1 MDFLSLFIVA
11 LMPVLETLL
20 VTAVGLVLGMES
32 INLLGTISRQYLN
45 KLVFFVFTPSLIVS
59 ALADTITLDG
69 LGTLWFMLVNVL
81 ITFLIGSALAW
92 ILIKITRAPQHLQSL
107 IIGCCAAGNLG
118 NLLLIILPAVCEGD
132 DSPFGDSSVCST
144 DAEAYAAL
152 SMAVIVH
159 FSYSKITK
167 INKCYIFYFRK
178 YLWMNLNLFV
188 VSVSIMHLGAI
199 YIWSYVYP
207 IMRIYANKATKDIDT
222 DGSSTRDNISG
233 ETSYLH
239 SEIGTA
245 LLLPSEGCPSSEEF
259 MDQVEVQSTGPEGK
273 VKVTFLEKTMLHLK
287 KLIGHVDLKKLF
299 APSTIAAIFGFIIGI
314 VSPIR
319 KVLIGDDAP
328 LRAIFSSASLLGEA
342 TIPSMTLIIG
352 ASLLRGLEGAGV
364 SPALIVGIIA
374 IQYIIMPSLGI
385 GIVKAANHFG
395 IVGSDSLYQFTLMLQ
410 YALPPA
416 MNVGTISQLLETGES
431 ECSVIMLWTY
441 AVATFS
447 LTLWSTI
454 FMWLV
459 S

>member
-11 LMPVLETLL
+11 LMPILETLI
-20 VTAVGLVLGMES
+20 VTGVGLFLGMER
-32 INLLGTISRQYLN
+32 INLLGAISRQSLN
-45 KLVFFVFTPSLIVS
+45 KLVFFVFTPSLIV
-59 ALADTITLDG
+59 ADLADTITLDS

-107 IIGCCAAGNLG
+107 VIGCCAAGNLG
-118 NLLLIILPAVCEGD
+118 NLLLIILPAVCEED

-152 SMAVIVH
+152 SMA
-159 FSYSKITK
+159 
-167 INKCYIFYFRK
+167 
-178 YLWMNLNLFV
+178 
-188 VSVSIMHLGAI
+188 LGAI

-207 IMRIYANKATKDIDT
+207 IMRIYANKATKDIAT
-222 DGSSTRDNISG
+222 DGCTTRDNISG
-233 ETSYLH
+233 ETLCLH

-245 LLLPSEGCPSSEEF
+245 LLLPSEGCPSSEEC
-259 MDQVEVQSTGPEGK
+259 MYQVEVHSTGSEGK
-273 VKVTFLEKTMLHLK
+273 VKVMFLENTMLHLK
-287 KLIGHVDLKKLF
+287 KLIGHVDLQKLF

-328 LRAIFSSASLLGEA
+328 LRAIYSSGSLLGEA

-352 ASLLRGLEGAGV
+352 ANLLRGLKGAGIG
-364 SPALIVGIIA
+364 PALIVGIIA
-374 IQYIIMPSLGI
+374 IRYIIMPSLGI

-395 IVGSDSLYQFTLMLQ
+395 IVGSDALYQFTLMLQ

>member
-152 SMAVIVH
+152 SMAALQNWPA
-159 FSYSKITK
+159 F
-167 INKCYIFYFRK
+167 C
-178 YLWMNLNLFV
+178 
-188 VSVSIMHLGAI
+188 AI

-259 MDQVEVQSTGPEGK
+259 MDQVEVQSTGPEG
-273 VKVTFLEKTMLHLK
+273 KVTFLEKTMLHLK

>member
-11 LMPVLETLL
+11 LMPILETLI
-20 VTAVGLVLGMES
+20 VTGVGLFLGMER
-32 INLLGTISRQYLN
+32 INLLGAISRQSLN
-45 KLVFFVFTPSLIVS
+45 KLVFFVFTPSLIV
-59 ALADTITLDG
+59 ADLADTITLDS
-69 LGTLWFMLVNVL
+69 LGTL
-81 ITFLIGSALAW
+81 
-92 ILIKITRAPQHLQSL
+92 K
-107 IIGCCAAGNLG
+107 LG
-118 NLLLIILPAVCEGD
+118 NLLLIILPAVCEED

-152 SMAVIVH
+152 SMA
-159 FSYSKITK
+159 
-167 INKCYIFYFRK
+167 
-178 YLWMNLNLFV
+178 
-188 VSVSIMHLGAI
+188 LGAI

-207 IMRIYANKATKDIDT
+207 IMLIYANKAAKDIAMN
-222 DGSSTRDNISG
+222 GSMTTDNISG
-233 ETSYLH
+233 ETLYLH

-245 LLLPSEGCPSSEEF
+245 LLLPSEGCQSLEEC
-259 MDQVEVQSTGPEGK
+259 MDQVEVHSTGSEGK
-273 VKVTFLEKTMLHLK
+273 VKVMFLEKTMLHLR

-314 VSPIR
+314 VSQIR

-328 LRAIFSSASLLGEA
+328 LRAIYSSASLLGEA

-352 ASLLRGLEGAGV
+352 ANLLRGLKGAGV

-374 IQYIIMPSLGI
+374 IRYIIMPSLGI

-410 YALPPA
+410 YAVPPA
-416 MNVGTISQLLETGES
+416 MGVGTISQLLETGES

>member
-1 MDFLSLFIVA
+1 
-11 LMPVLETLL
+11 MPVLETLL

-152 SMAVIVH
+152 SIAVIVH

-167 INKCYIFYFRK
+167 INKCYSKLSLI
-178 YLWMNLNLFV
+178 
-188 VSVSIMHLGAI
+188 
-199 YIWSYVYP
+199 
-207 IMRIYANKATKDIDT
+207 
-222 DGSSTRDNISG
+222 
-233 ETSYLH
+233 
-239 SEIGTA
+239 
-245 LLLPSEGCPSSEEF
+245 SEEF

-273 VKVTFLEKTMLHLK
+273 VKVSSSMLWFHFYNAQKLSSLKVTFLEKTMLHLK

-299 APSTIAAIFGFIIGI
+299 APSTIAA
-314 VSPIR
+314 V
-319 KVLIGDDAP
+319 
-328 LRAIFSSASLLGEA
+328 
-342 TIPSMTLIIG
+342 
-352 ASLLRGLEGAGV
+352 
-364 SPALIVGIIA
+364 
-374 IQYIIMPSLGI
+374 
-385 GIVKAANHFG
+385 
-395 IVGSDSLYQFTLMLQ
+395 
-410 YALPPA
+410 
-416 MNVGTISQLLETGES
+416 
-431 ECSVIMLWTY
+431 CS
-441 AVATFS
+441 
-447 LTLWSTI
+447 
-454 FMWLV
+454 
-459 S
+459 

>member
-1 MDFLSLFIVA
+1 MEFLALFIVA
-11 LMPVLETLL
+11 LMPVLQILL
-20 VTAVGLVLGMES
+20 ITAFGLFLGTER
-32 INLLGTISRQYLN
+32 INLLGAISRPSLN
-45 KLVFFVFTPSLIVS
+45 KLVFFVFSPSLIVS
-59 ALADTITLDG
+59 NLADTITLDS
-69 LGTLWFMLVNVL
+69 LGTLWFMVVNVL

-92 ILIKITRAPQHLQSL
+92 ILVKITRAPQHLHSL

-118 NLLLIILPAVCEGD
+118 NLLLIILPAVCEED

-152 SMAVIVH
+152 SMA
-159 FSYSKITK
+159 
-167 INKCYIFYFRK
+167 
-178 YLWMNLNLFV
+178 
-188 VSVSIMHLGAI
+188 LGAI

-207 IMRIYANKATKDIDT
+207 IMRIYANKATKDT
-222 DGSSTRDNISG
+222 GTHGSTTRDNISG

-239 SEIGTA
+239 SEIGTEP
-245 LLLPSEGCPSSEEF
+245 LLPSEGCPSSEEC
-259 MDQVEVQSTGPEGK
+259 MDQVEIHSTGSEGK
-273 VKVTFLEKTMLHLK
+273 AKVMFLEKTMLHLK
-287 KLIGHVDLKKLF
+287 KLTGLVDLKKLF
-299 APSTIAAIFGFIIGI
+299 APSTIAAIFGFVIGI

-328 LRAIFSSASLLGEA
+328 LRAIYNSVSLLGEA

-352 ASLLRGLEGAGV
+352 ANLLRGLKGARV
-364 SPALIVGIIA
+364 SPSLIVGIIA
-374 IQYIIMPSLGI
+374 IRYIIMPSLGI
-385 GIVKAANHFG
+385 GIVKAANYFG
-395 IVGSDSLYQFTLMLQ
+395 MVGSDSLYQFTLMLQ

-441 AVATFS
+441 ALATFS

>member
-1 MDFLSLFIVA
+1 MV
-11 LMPVLETLL
+11 
-20 VTAVGLVLGMES
+20 
-32 INLLGTISRQYLN
+32 
-45 KLVFFVFTPSLIVS
+45 
-59 ALADTITLDG
+59 
-69 LGTLWFMLVNVL
+69 VNVL

-92 ILIKITRAPQHLQSL
+92 ILLKITRAPQHLHSL

-118 NLLLIILPAVCEGD
+118 NLFLIILPSVCEED

-144 DAEAYAAL
+144 DAEAYAVL
-152 SMAVIVH
+152 SMA
-159 FSYSKITK
+159 
-167 INKCYIFYFRK
+167 
-178 YLWMNLNLFV
+178 
-188 VSVSIMHLGAI
+188 LGAI

-207 IMRIYANKATKDIDT
+207 IMRIYANKATKDT
-222 DGSSTRDNISG
+222 GTHGSTTRDNISE

-239 SEIGTA
+239 SEIGTEP
-245 LLLPSEGCPSSEEF
+245 LLPSEGCPSSEEC
-259 MDQVEVQSTGPEGK
+259 MDQVEVHSTGSEGK
-273 VKVTFLEKTMLHLK
+273 AKVMFLEKTMLYLK
-287 KLIGHVDLKKLF
+287 KLAGHVDLKKLF

-328 LRAIFSSASLLGEA
+328 LRAIYNSVSLLGKA

-352 ASLLRGLEGAGV
+352 ANLLRGLKGSRV
-364 SPALIVGIIA
+364 SPSLIVGIIT
-374 IQYIIMPSLGI
+374 IRYIIMPSLGI
-385 GIVKAANHFG
+385 GIVKAANYFG
-395 IVGSDSLYQFTLMLQ
+395 MVGSDSLYQFTLMLQ

>member
-1 MDFLSLFIVA
+1 
-11 LMPVLETLL
+11 
-20 VTAVGLVLGMES
+20 
-32 INLLGTISRQYLN
+32 
-45 KLVFFVFTPSLIVS
+45 
-59 ALADTITLDG
+59 
-69 LGTLWFMLVNVL
+69 MLVNVL

-92 ILIKITRAPQHLQSL
+92 ILIKITGAPQHLQSL

-118 NLLLIILPAVCEGD
+118 NLLLIILPAVCEED
-132 DSPFGDSSVCST
+132 DSTFGDSSVCST
-144 DAEAYAAL
+144 DAEAYAVL
-152 SMAVIVH
+152 SMA
-159 FSYSKITK
+159 
-167 INKCYIFYFRK
+167 
-178 YLWMNLNLFV
+178 
-188 VSVSIMHLGAI
+188 LGAI

-207 IMRIYANKATKDIDT
+207 IMMIYANKATKDT
-222 DGSSTRDNISG
+222 GTHGSTTRDNISG

-239 SEIGTA
+239 SEIGTEP
-245 LLLPSEGCPSSEEF
+245 LLPSEGCPSSEEC
-259 MDQVEVQSTGPEGK
+259 MDQVEVHSPGSKGK
-273 VKVTFLEKTMLHLK
+273 AKVMFLGKTMLHLK
-287 KLIGHVDLKKLF
+287 KLTGLVDLKKLF

-328 LRAIFSSASLLGEA
+328 LRAIYNSASLLGEA

-352 ASLLRGLEGAGV
+352 ANLLGGLKGARV
-364 SPALIVGIIA
+364 SPSLIVGIIA
-374 IQYIIMPSLGI
+374 IRYIIIMPSLGI

-395 IVGSDSLYQFTLMLQ
+395 MVGSDSLYQFTLMLQ

-416 MNVGTISQLLETGES
+416 MSVGTISQLLETGES

-459 S
+459 F